1 MNRMR
6 SRHTPFEVWPGYVDA
21 LTSLIMVMIF
31 LLLIFATGQ
40 AVLSSTLA
48 GKDRALAAVNA
59 RINDLSGVLTRTEA
73 AFRQQTTRL
82 NQVAREA
89 EQSQGEERRLKTE
102 LATAMQRE
110 IDLNADLASL
120 RLLRQQL
127 ETERTQAITQSQTA
141 REMLARQTELNALS
155 ALAMATLQQKLD
167 SQEEQLTKISAALDL
182 ARKDIQVRDGKLA
195 DMDQQLTLALA
206 HQVGKLERY
215 RSEFFGKLRDALGNR
230 TDVRVV
236 GDRFVVPA
244 DILFGSGTAEL
255 DAEAENR
262 LAQLTRTLQ
271 QLMARIPSDIDWVLR
286 VDGHTDRIPIHNERF
301 PSNWELSTARATA
314 LVKYF
319 ITLGIPAEHLSANG
333 FGEHQPLDVADNSV
347 AHAKNRRIELQ
358 LTNR

>member
-182 ARKDIQVRDGKLA
+182 ARKDLDTARI
-195 DMDQQLTLALA
+195 ALA
-206 HQVGKLERY
+206 ARQPHEVLGADCAVR
-215 RSEFFGKLRDALGNR
+215 RVDHVFADALHARELHAVG
-230 TDVRVV
+230 V
-236 GDRFVVPA
+236 GDGHVERH
-244 DILFGSGTAEL
+244 S
-255 DAEAENR
+255 
-262 LAQLTRTLQ
+262 LA
-271 QLMARIPSDIDWVLR
+271 
-286 VDGHTDRIPIHNERF
+286 G
-301 PSNWELSTARATA
+301 
-314 LVKYF
+314 
-319 ITLGIPAEHLSANG
+319 
-333 FGEHQPLDVADNSV
+333 QP
-347 AHAKNRRIELQ
+347 
-358 LTNR
+358 